1 MLKDDVAADIDEIF
15 MDSEDFA
22 EEHNID
28 GKSLL
33 VILENETYK
42 ERSKRQSSSYEGFY
56 GEVCI
61 LHVRESELGYMPV
74 QGQRIVLDGKY
85 FMVESCSNHCGI
97 LEISLIRNATWLV

>member
-1 MLKDDVAADIDEIF
+1 MLKDMIARDNEFVF
-15 MDSEDFA
+15 MNNLDFA

-97 LEISLIRNATWLV
+97 LEISLIRNAT